1 MELTEF
7 IAAVDLGTSKIVGIV
22 GTKSADG
29 SLEIHA
35 VEKEDA
41 DACMKRGYIQNVDA
55 AAVKVKRIIEKLEHT
70 AKCHIGKL
78 YVGISGQSIQSIDH
92 KVSEV
97 FSSEMQISDEI
108 IEALKEKSK
117 NHPISGSKEILDIVP
132 SEYLVDGQKSQQPV
146 GTYGSEIKATHKII
160 VGRPIIKKNIDRMLD
175 KIQMPLA
182 GYILS
187 PLAAA
192 ATLSEPEKNLGC
204 ILVDFGAATTTVSI
218 YKENM
223 LRHLSVIPL
232 GGDTIT
238 KDITSLQLVD
248 REAEKVKIAFG
259 NAAPEIEE
267 NEVGVIKQVA
277 NSQIDT
283 PEIQLQTL
291 HQVVLCRSE
300 EILENVINQ
309 IKLAEFES
317 KNLGVGF
324 VLTGG
329 AANLK
334 GLTALLRKKSE
345 MEVKLGVFQKRIK
358 YVANPDIRNEMSYAV
373 LLGLLQLGVINCSKP
388 KEVDTTEE
396 SVVNEPEPVVENTSS
411 AVDSNSNKTT
421 GKKILSWFDRFTTE
435 NDNSF
440 D

>member
-35 VEKEDA
+35 IEKVDA

-55 AAVKVKRIIEKLEHT
+55 AAAKVKRIIENLEHT

-92 KVSEV
+92 KVSQV
-97 FSSEMQISDEI
+97 FPSEMQISDEI
-108 IEALKEKSK
+108 IEALKEQSK
-117 NHPISGSKEILDIVP
+117 HHPIAGSKEILDIVP
-132 SEYLVDGQKSQQPV
+132 SEYFVDGQKSHQPV

-192 ATLSEPEKNLGC
+192 MTLSDPEKNLGC

-218 YKENM
+218 YKDNM

-232 GGDTIT
+232 GGQTIT

-259 NAAPEIEE
+259 SAAPEIADKD
-267 NEVGVIKQVA
+267 VSVIKQVTS
-277 NSQIDT
+277 SQVDT

-309 IKLAEFES
+309 IRIAEFES

-329 AANLK
+329 AANMK

-345 MEVKLGVFQKRIK
+345 MEVKLGMFQKRIK
-358 YVANPDIRNEMSYAV
+358 YTANPDVRNEMSYAV
-373 LLGLLQLGVINCSKP
+373 LLGLLQMGTVNCCKA
-388 KEVDTTEE
+388 KEV
-396 SVVNEPEPVVENTSS
+396 EPVVEEPIVSKPEVVEEPTPTT
-411 AVDSNSNKTT
+411 AEEPNKTAT
-421 GKKILSWFDRFTTE
+421 KKFLSWFDRITSE